1 VEWLDAFINTIPL
14 IAGFRY
20 FSRRFA
26 PQLSCAVLLTTY
38 LQAASFERD
47 YGEVADWWRIA
58 GFVCLNVLSASVV
71 YALDKRF
78 KITHWEKNP
87 D

>member
-1 VEWLDAFINTIPL
+1 V
-14 IAGFRY
+14 
-20 FSRRFA
+20 
-26 PQLSCAVLLTTY
+26 
-38 LQAASFERD
+38 SFERD
-47 YGEVADWWRIA
+47 YGEVADWWRLA

-78 KITHWEKNP
+78 KITHWEKDP

>member
-1 VEWLDAFINTIPL
+1 MEWLDAFINAIPL

-20 FSRRFA
+20 FGREFW
-26 PQLSCAVLLTTY
+26 PQLIFAVLLTTY
-38 LQAASFERD
+38 LQAVSFERD
-47 YGEVADWWRIA
+47 YGDVTEWWRVAIFA
-58 GFVCLNVLSASVV
+58 SINALSALAV

-78 KITHWEKNP
+78 KFTHWEKNP

>member
-1 VEWLDAFINTIPL
+1 MEWFDAFVNAIPL

-20 FSRRFA
+20 FSREFW
-26 PQLSCAVLLTTY
+26 PQLVCAVLLTTY

-47 YGEVADWWRIA
+47 YGNMAEWWRVA
-58 GFVCLNVLSASVV
+58 GFVGINVLSASAV

-78 KITHWEKNP
+78 KFTYWEKNP